1 MSHGEEGLAAQK
13 PSSICLG
20 GFITVQ
26 GMGNSLPGSV
36 CLQFKREAVSVHRL
50 ILANFTAT
58 DGYKPLICMNE
69 NVIVHLHREINLSSE
84 SECLIQP
91 L

>member
-13 PSSICLG
+13 PSSICFG

-26 GMGNSLPGSV
+26 GMDNSLPGSV
-36 CLQFKREAVSVHRL
+36 CLQFKRKAVSVHRL
-50 ILANFTAT
+50 IFTAT

-84 SECLIQP
+84 SECLIQ
-91 L
+91 LL